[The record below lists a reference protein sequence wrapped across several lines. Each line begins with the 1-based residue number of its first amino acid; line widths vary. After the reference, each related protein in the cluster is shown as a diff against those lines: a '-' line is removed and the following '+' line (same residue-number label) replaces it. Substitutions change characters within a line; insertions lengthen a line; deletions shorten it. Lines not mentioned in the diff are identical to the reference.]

1 MARIGFTTIVNHR
14 MRRMMTMN
22 DDSWVSKPVKA
33 GFSIEI
39 VIVVVVEDYEVVLGM
54 ESHR

>member
-1 MARIGFTTIVNHR
+1 
-14 MRRMMTMN
+14 MN

-39 VIVVVVEDYEVVLGM
+39 VIVVVVEGYEVVLRIVLSCCVLAELWHIGG
-54 ESHR
+54 E